1 LAGLDV
7 PTHDLRF
14 REILEQFCIAIK
26 RILGAG
32 LTIEQ
37 SEAKLTAELTYLRVH
52 CLHQLK
58 QTNRLRKYW

>member
-7 PTHDLRF
+7 PTHDF
-14 REILEQFCIAIK
+14 AWEILEQFCIAIK

-37 SEAKLTAELTYLRVH
+37 VAEAKLTAELTAYRD